1 MDIIKET
8 NSLNEPITYY
18 VSFSLIG
25 LSCMTVEG
33 ALVTLC
39 KDHNCTK
46 DCITADLNENN
57 YMPVGKSKHVRVSDM
72 QGAALCND
80 A

>member
-1 MDIIKET
+1 MCLMELSIA
-8 NSLNEPITYY
+8 
-18 VSFSLIG
+18 FSLIG
-25 LSCMTVEG
+25 LSCMIVEG

-39 KDHNCTK
+39 KDRICTK